1 MEYKFFFSAKKK
13 IDVMRT
19 QSAEKSLTNGK
30 TWNRSVYKSIRMIFT
45 FYDHGSQFS
54 KLLIDSTDPT
64 PLKFQSFFL
73 AVVGMYGF
81 SSPILGITPVIFQ
94 ITISQRGISK
104 ERRDL
109 YYHGTE
115 QQLQRNGHTGQRTYW
130 RGSTLDSDG
139 SLPRKIHFALI
150 GE

>member
-1 MEYKFFFSAKKK
+1 
-13 IDVMRT
+13 MRT
-19 QSAEKSLTNGK
+19 QSAEKSIAHGK
-30 TWNRSVYKSIRMIFT
+30 TWIRSVYNFIRMLFT
-45 FYDHGSQFS
+45 FYVHGSQFS

-64 PLKFQSFFL
+64 PLKFQSFFFL

-115 QQLQRNGHTGQRTYW
+115 QQL
-130 RGSTLDSDG
+130 
-139 SLPRKIHFALI
+139 
-150 GE
+150 

>member
-1 MEYKFFFSAKKK
+1 M
-13 IDVMRT
+13 
-19 QSAEKSLTNGK
+19 
-30 TWNRSVYKSIRMIFT
+30 SITTILASIERVNT
-45 FYDHGSQFS
+45 PQYVHESQFP

-64 PLKFQSFFL
+64 PLKFQSFFFL

-115 QQLQRNGHTGQRTYW
+115 QQL
-130 RGSTLDSDG
+130 
-139 SLPRKIHFALI
+139 
-150 GE
+150 